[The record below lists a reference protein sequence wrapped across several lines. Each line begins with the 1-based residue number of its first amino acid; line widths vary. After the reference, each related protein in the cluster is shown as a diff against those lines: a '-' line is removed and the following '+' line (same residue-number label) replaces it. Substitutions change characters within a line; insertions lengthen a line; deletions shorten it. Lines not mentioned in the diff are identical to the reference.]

1 MEKELFSSRSM
12 ALTALFTALLC
23 VLAPFSLP
31 VGPVPLSLANLVIWV
46 SLYILGPRRAALSVL
61 VYLLLGFCGMPVF
74 SGFAGGAG
82 MLAGPTGGYLAGYLP
97 MALVSGAFVCRSGG
111 RALPCLAGLLAGTAL
126 LYLLGTVW
134 FCAVMH
140 TTPAAALAVCVLPF
154 LPGDLAKM
162 AAAHLLGSLLRR
174 RLEKARLM

>member
-61 VYLLLGFCGMPVF
+61 V
-74 SGFAGGAG
+74 
-82 MLAGPTGGYLAGYLP
+82 
-97 MALVSGAFVCRSGG
+97 
-111 RALPCLAGLLAGTAL
+111 
-126 LYLLGTVW
+126 
-134 FCAVMH
+134 
-140 TTPAAALAVCVLPF
+140 
-154 LPGDLAKM
+154 
-162 AAAHLLGSLLRR
+162 
-174 RLEKARLM
+174 